1 MSKAFSAERSNRTPM
16 TDRVILIG
24 SDVGSQDGDGYDVT
38 VTPTR
43 REIFGGFAEGVSRAE
58 YYEAM
63 KAGVRLSATV
73 EIWEDDFQGE
83 RLLEYGS
90 RKFQIGRAWPTGRGT
105 LQLYLTEV
113 WR

>member
-1 MSKAFSAERSNRTPM
+1 MSKPFSAERSNRTPF
-16 TDRVILIG
+16 TDRITLVTEAVTG
-24 SDVGSQDGDGYDVT
+24 SDDDGYDVKG
-38 VTPTR
+38 TPTR
-43 REIFGGFAEGVSRAE
+43 REIWCAFVEGVSRAE

-73 EIWEDDFQGE
+73 EIWEDDYQGE
-83 RLLEYGS
+83 RLLEYES
-90 RKFQIGRAWPTGRGT
+90 RKFQIGRIWPTGRGT